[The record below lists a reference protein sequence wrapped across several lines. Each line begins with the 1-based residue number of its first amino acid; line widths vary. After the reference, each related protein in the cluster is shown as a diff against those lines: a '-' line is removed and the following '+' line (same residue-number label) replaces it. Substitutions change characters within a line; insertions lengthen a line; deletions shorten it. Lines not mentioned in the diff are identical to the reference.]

1 MGIKIGLVNGKFS
14 ITISLEDFDKL
25 LQNVYEHGQDK
36 VEKSELE
43 ELLEEL
49 LK

>member
-1 MGIKIGLVNGKFS
+1 MDIKIGLVNDKFS
-14 ITISLEDFDKL
+14 ITMSLEDFDKL

-36 VEKSELE
+36 VGKSEFE
-43 ELLEEL
+43 ELIEEL